1 MVNFTAFVTDPPAD
15 WDGSIAREKPVS
27 LPRSKFAEAKDLL
40 RWVLDTAANGPEVEP
55 LPHLSGEL
63 IVSVDARQVGLF
75 G

>member
-1 MVNFTAFVTDPPAD
+1 M
-15 WDGSIAREKPVS
+15 S